1 MAEEEHRILTVPL
14 RVVRT
19 VPRTKRAPRAI
30 KAIREYVVR
39 HMRAKTEDVW
49 IDPQINEIL
58 WRRGIQKPPSRIR
71 VKVSRFPE
79 EAKVEVSLPEE

>member
-1 MAEEEHRILTVPL
+1 MPEQEERILIVPL

-30 KAIREYVVR
+30 KAIREHVVQ
-39 HMRAKTEDVW
+39 HMKARTEDVW

-58 WRRGIQKPPSRIR
+58 WRRGIERPPHKIR
-71 VKVSRFPE
+71 VKVIKFE
-79 EAKVEVSLPEE
+79 DELVEVSLPEE

>member
-1 MAEEEHRILTVPL
+1 MAEEEERIITVPL

-30 KAIREYVVR
+30 KAIREHVVR
-39 HMRAKTEDVW
+39 HLKAKTEDVW

-58 WRRGIQKPPSRIR
+58 WARGIEQPPKRIR
-71 VKVSRFPE
+71 VKVIKFE
-79 EAKVEVSLPEE
+79 DELVEVSLPEE